1 MNPEDK
7 SVSRRKFLA
16 AAALGGLMTGAVARA
31 QEKKPADKK
40 DEKKDD
46 KKEEK
51 GKNDPAN
58 ILVDNHVCRGINTC
72 KTKGKGG
79 DNACAG
85 QGKCAIATA
94 HGCHAK
100 NDCKGQG
107 GCGGHP
113 GENSCKGTG
122 ACAVPLKE
130 KTWATARKTYEA
142 AMKKAGKKF
151 GAAPKAG

>member
-1 MNPEDK
+1 MKPEDK
-7 SVSRRKFLA
+7 IVSRRNFLGT
-16 AAALGGLMTGAVARA
+16 AALGGLLAGVVARA
-31 QEKKPADKK
+31 
-40 DEKKDD
+40 DEKKTEPKKEAP
-46 KKEEK
+46 KKEEPK
-51 GKNDPAN
+51 SDPAN
-58 ILVDNHVCRGINTC
+58 ILTDNHVCRGINTC

-122 ACAVPLKE
+122 ACAVPLKD
-130 KTWATARKTYEA
+130 KTWTKARATFEA
-142 AMKKAGKKF
+142 AMKKAGKPKP
-151 GAAPKAG
+151 GAAPKAA